1 MSNLILSMERVKG
14 TNRGEINMKKYRT
27 VLPKPFLSPKYYKG
41 NQIKEDKMGRK
52 CNTQGKDEKCI

>member
-1 MSNLILSMERVKG
+1 MERVKG